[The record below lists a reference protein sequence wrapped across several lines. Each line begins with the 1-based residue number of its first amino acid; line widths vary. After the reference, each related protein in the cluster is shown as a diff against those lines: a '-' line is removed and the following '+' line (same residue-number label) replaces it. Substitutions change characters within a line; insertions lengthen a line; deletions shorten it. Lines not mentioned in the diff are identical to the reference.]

1 MKNFLYKEI
10 KLCLAP
16 INYVYL
22 LFAVM
27 TFIPNYPRY
36 VPFYFMC
43 VSFLHLFNNAMFN
56 KDIEYSMILPITKR
70 QIVKSRCLMVAAYEI
85 IFTLLSVPFS
95 VLYAFFGPGPNVA
108 GIEANVAF
116 YGLVL
121 VLMSIFSFVYFTS
134 FYKKAGKPGVP
145 FLKGTIAFWVSFIA
159 FEAPIYMKTVINKPF
174 ITMLD
179 NSDKASQIMQ
189 LPILAAGIVIF
200 ILSWILT
207 YKVSANRFE
216 KVDL

>member
-1 MKNFLYKEI
+1 
-10 KLCLAP
+10 
-16 INYVYL
+16 
-22 LFAVM
+22 
-27 TFIPNYPRY
+27 
-36 VPFYFMC
+36 
-43 VSFLHLFNNAMFN
+43 
-56 KDIEYSMILPITKR
+56 
-70 QIVKSRCLMVAAYEI
+70 
-85 IFTLLSVPFS
+85 
-95 VLYAFFGPGPNVA
+95 
-108 GIEANVAF
+108 
-116 YGLVL
+116 
-121 VLMSIFSFVYFTS
+121 MSIFSFVYFTS

-159 FEAPIYMKTVINKPF
+159 FETPIYMKTVINKPF

-189 LPILAAGIVIF
+189 LPVLAAGIVIF